1 MKEGTK
7 MKAKNNFFK
16 QLISIMT
23 VLSLLFMVLGIQG
36 NNEVKAATLATLPAP
51 INQIFPDA
59 DLAEG
64 IRAVLQKASVTDVV
78 TQEELESITKLV
90 VAGEKVASIQ
100 GIEYLTNLEYLN
112 LNGNQITD
120 ISPLSNLVKLTNLYI
135 GTNKITDISA
145 LQNLTNLRELYL
157 NEDNIS
163 DISPLA
169 NLTKMYSLNLGAN
182 HNLSDLSPLSNMT
195 GLNYLTVTE
204 SKVKDVTPIANLTD
218 LYSLSLNYNQ
228 IEDISPLASLTS
240 LHYFTAYVN
249 QITDITPVA
258 NMTRLNS
265 LKIGNNKITDLS
277 PLANLSQLT
286 WLEIGTNQ
294 ISDINAVKD
303 LTKLKML
310 NVGSN
315 QISDISVLNNLSQL
329 NSLFL
334 NNNQLGNED
343 MEVIGGLTNLTTL
356 FLSQN
361 HITDIRPLA
370 SLSKMDSADFANQVI
385 KKPARNFSKTLSVP
399 NNITSIDGTLVTP
412 KTISNNGT
420 YDAPNVNWSS
430 PSYLPEVRYT
440 FKQDVAVG
448 STTSSY
454 TGIIIQPL
462 NEPVDYNVTFNIDGN
477 TSEVKTVTEEDLI
490 PEPANPTKQGYTF
503 DGWYDAETGG
513 TKWDFTTG
521 QMPAN
526 DLMLYAHFSVNSY
539 QVNFDIDGAV
549 MNEAVVYDTLLN
561 EPTAP
566 TKQGYTFDGWYDA
579 ETGGN
584 KWDFKTMKMPAN
596 DVTLYAHFTVSSYQV
611 NFDIDGAVTNEAIV
625 YDTLLNEPATP
636 TKQGYTFDGWY
647 DAETGGNKWDFKTMK
662 IPANDVTLY
671 AHFTIN
677 NYQANF
683 DIDGSVTN
691 ETITYDT
698 LLNEPTAPTKQGFL
712 FDGWYDAEV
721 GGTKWD
727 FNTMKM
733 PANDITLY
741 AHFSKETP
749 LIPSPSDESDS
760 KPTNGSITINE
771 PSATS
776 MPVQNNNITVT
787 AGENTPELTTAK
799 LPKTGDNNPWQT
811 LFAGILLSSSAF
823 YIWRK
828 KA

>member
-1 MKEGTK
+1 
-7 MKAKNNFFK
+7 
-16 QLISIMT
+16 
-23 VLSLLFMVLGIQG
+23 
-36 NNEVKAATLATLPAP
+36 
-51 INQIFPDA
+51 
-59 DLAEG
+59 
-64 IRAVLQKASVTDVV
+64 
-78 TQEELESITKLV
+78 
-90 VAGEKVASIQ
+90 
-100 GIEYLTNLEYLN
+100 
-112 LNGNQITD
+112 
-120 ISPLSNLVKLTNLYI
+120 
-135 GTNKITDISA
+135 
-145 LQNLTNLRELYL
+145 
-157 NEDNIS
+157 
-163 DISPLA
+163 
-169 NLTKMYSLNLGAN
+169 
-182 HNLSDLSPLSNMT
+182 
-195 GLNYLTVTE
+195 
-204 SKVKDVTPIANLTD
+204 
-218 LYSLSLNYNQ
+218 
-228 IEDISPLASLTS
+228 
-240 LHYFTAYVN
+240 
-249 QITDITPVA
+249 
-258 NMTRLNS
+258 
-265 LKIGNNKITDLS
+265 LS

-385 KKPARNFSKTLSVP
+385 KKPARNFLKTLSVP

-462 NEPVDYNVTFNIDGN
+462 NEPLDYNVTFNIDGN

-662 IPANDVTLY
+662 MPANDVTLY

-683 DIDGSVTN
+683 DIDGAVTN

-771 PSATS
+771 PSAIS
-776 MPVQNNNITVT
+776 MPAQNSNITVT

>member
-1 MKEGTK
+1 

-36 NNEVKAATLATLPAP
+36 NNEVKAATLATPPAP

-310 NVGSN
+310 NVGNN

-440 FKQDVAVG
+440 FKQDVVVG

-662 IPANDVTLY
+662 MPANDVTLY

-733 PANDITLY
+733 PANDINLY

-776 MPVQNNNITVT
+776 MPAQNNNITVT

>member
-1 MKEGTK
+1 
-7 MKAKNNFFK
+7 
-16 QLISIMT
+16 
-23 VLSLLFMVLGIQG
+23 
-36 NNEVKAATLATLPAP
+36 
-51 INQIFPDA
+51 
-59 DLAEG
+59 
-64 IRAVLQKASVTDVV
+64 
-78 TQEELESITKLV
+78 
-90 VAGEKVASIQ
+90 
-100 GIEYLTNLEYLN
+100 
-112 LNGNQITD
+112 
-120 ISPLSNLVKLTNLYI
+120 
-135 GTNKITDISA
+135 
-145 LQNLTNLRELYL
+145 
-157 NEDNIS
+157 
-163 DISPLA
+163 
-169 NLTKMYSLNLGAN
+169 
-182 HNLSDLSPLSNMT
+182 PLSNMT

-385 KKPARNFSKTLSVP
+385 KKPARNFLKTLSVP

-462 NEPVDYNVTFNIDGN
+462 NEPLDYNVTFNIDGN

-662 IPANDVTLY
+662 MPANDVTLY

-683 DIDGSVTN
+683 DIDGAVTN

-771 PSATS
+771 PSAIS
-776 MPVQNNNITVT
+776 MPAQNSNITVT

>member
-1 MKEGTK
+1 
-7 MKAKNNFFK
+7 
-16 QLISIMT
+16 
-23 VLSLLFMVLGIQG
+23 
-36 NNEVKAATLATLPAP
+36 
-51 INQIFPDA
+51 
-59 DLAEG
+59 
-64 IRAVLQKASVTDVV
+64 
-78 TQEELESITKLV
+78 
-90 VAGEKVASIQ
+90 
-100 GIEYLTNLEYLN
+100 
-112 LNGNQITD
+112 
-120 ISPLSNLVKLTNLYI
+120 
-135 GTNKITDISA
+135 
-145 LQNLTNLRELYL
+145 TNLRELYL

-385 KKPARNFSKTLSVP
+385 KKPARNFLKTLSVP

-462 NEPVDYNVTFNIDGN
+462 NEPLDYNVTFNIDGN

-662 IPANDVTLY
+662 MPANDVTLY

-683 DIDGSVTN
+683 DIDGAVTN

-771 PSATS
+771 PSAIS
-776 MPVQNNNITVT
+776 MPAQNSNITVT

>member
-1 MKEGTK
+1 

-36 NNEVKAATLATLPAP
+36 NNEVKAATLATPPAP

-249 QITDITPVA
+249 QITGITPVA

-462 NEPVDYNVTFNIDGN
+462 NEPLDYNVTFNIDGN

>member
-1 MKEGTK
+1 
-7 MKAKNNFFK
+7 
-16 QLISIMT
+16 
-23 VLSLLFMVLGIQG
+23 
-36 NNEVKAATLATLPAP
+36 
-51 INQIFPDA
+51 
-59 DLAEG
+59 
-64 IRAVLQKASVTDVV
+64 
-78 TQEELESITKLV
+78 
-90 VAGEKVASIQ
+90 
-100 GIEYLTNLEYLN
+100 
-112 LNGNQITD
+112 
-120 ISPLSNLVKLTNLYI
+120 
-135 GTNKITDISA
+135 
-145 LQNLTNLRELYL
+145 TNLRELYL

-490 PEPANPTKQGYTF
+490 PEPTNPTKQGYTF

-625 YDTLLNEPATP
+625 YDALLNEPATP

-662 IPANDVTLY
+662 MPANDVTLY

-683 DIDGSVTN
+683 DIDGAVTN

-733 PANDITLY
+733 PANDINLY

-776 MPVQNNNITVT
+776 MPAQNNNITVT

>member
-1 MKEGTK
+1 
-7 MKAKNNFFK
+7 
-16 QLISIMT
+16 
-23 VLSLLFMVLGIQG
+23 
-36 NNEVKAATLATLPAP
+36 
-51 INQIFPDA
+51 
-59 DLAEG
+59 
-64 IRAVLQKASVTDVV
+64 
-78 TQEELESITKLV
+78 
-90 VAGEKVASIQ
+90 
-100 GIEYLTNLEYLN
+100 
-112 LNGNQITD
+112 
-120 ISPLSNLVKLTNLYI
+120 
-135 GTNKITDISA
+135 
-145 LQNLTNLRELYL
+145 
-157 NEDNIS
+157 
-163 DISPLA
+163 PLA

-440 FKQDVAVG
+440 FKQDVVVG

-662 IPANDVTLY
+662 MPANDVTLY

-733 PANDITLY
+733 PANDINLY

-776 MPVQNNNITVT
+776 MPAQNNNITVT

>member
-1 MKEGTK
+1 
-7 MKAKNNFFK
+7 
-16 QLISIMT
+16 MT

-36 NNEVKAATLATLPAP
+36 NNEVKAATLATPPAP

-490 PEPANPTKQGYTF
+490 PEPTNPTKQGYTF

-549 MNEAVVYDTLLN
+549 MNEAVVYNTLLN

-625 YDTLLNEPATP
+625 YDALLNEPATP

-662 IPANDVTLY
+662 MPANDVTLY

-776 MPVQNNNITVT
+776 MPAQNSNITVT

>member
-1 MKEGTK
+1 
-7 MKAKNNFFK
+7 
-16 QLISIMT
+16 
-23 VLSLLFMVLGIQG
+23 
-36 NNEVKAATLATLPAP
+36 
-51 INQIFPDA
+51 
-59 DLAEG
+59 
-64 IRAVLQKASVTDVV
+64 
-78 TQEELESITKLV
+78 
-90 VAGEKVASIQ
+90 
-100 GIEYLTNLEYLN
+100 
-112 LNGNQITD
+112 
-120 ISPLSNLVKLTNLYI
+120 
-135 GTNKITDISA
+135 
-145 LQNLTNLRELYL
+145 
-157 NEDNIS
+157 
-163 DISPLA
+163 
-169 NLTKMYSLNLGAN
+169 
-182 HNLSDLSPLSNMT
+182 
-195 GLNYLTVTE
+195 
-204 SKVKDVTPIANLTD
+204 
-218 LYSLSLNYNQ
+218 
-228 IEDISPLASLTS
+228 
-240 LHYFTAYVN
+240 
-249 QITDITPVA
+249 DITPVA

-490 PEPANPTKQGYTF
+490 PEPTNPTKQGYTF

-625 YDTLLNEPATP
+625 YDALLNEPATP

-662 IPANDVTLY
+662 MPANDVTLY

-683 DIDGSVTN
+683 DIDGAVTN

-733 PANDITLY
+733 PANDINLY

-776 MPVQNNNITVT
+776 MPAQNNNITVT

>member
-1 MKEGTK
+1 
-7 MKAKNNFFK
+7 
-16 QLISIMT
+16 
-23 VLSLLFMVLGIQG
+23 
-36 NNEVKAATLATLPAP
+36 
-51 INQIFPDA
+51 
-59 DLAEG
+59 
-64 IRAVLQKASVTDVV
+64 
-78 TQEELESITKLV
+78 
-90 VAGEKVASIQ
+90 
-100 GIEYLTNLEYLN
+100 
-112 LNGNQITD
+112 
-120 ISPLSNLVKLTNLYI
+120 
-135 GTNKITDISA
+135 
-145 LQNLTNLRELYL
+145 
-157 NEDNIS
+157 
-163 DISPLA
+163 
-169 NLTKMYSLNLGAN
+169 
-182 HNLSDLSPLSNMT
+182 
-195 GLNYLTVTE
+195 
-204 SKVKDVTPIANLTD
+204 
-218 LYSLSLNYNQ
+218 
-228 IEDISPLASLTS
+228 
-240 LHYFTAYVN
+240 
-249 QITDITPVA
+249 
-258 NMTRLNS
+258 
-265 LKIGNNKITDLS
+265 
-277 PLANLSQLT
+277 
-286 WLEIGTNQ
+286 TNQ

-662 IPANDVTLY
+662 MPANDVTLY

-733 PANDITLY
+733 PANDINLY

-776 MPVQNNNITVT
+776 MPAQNNNITVT

>member
-1 MKEGTK
+1 

-36 NNEVKAATLATLPAP
+36 NNEVKAATLATPPAP

-420 YDAPNVNWSS
+420 YDALNVNWSS

-462 NEPVDYNVTFNIDGN
+462 NEPLDYNVTFNIDGN

-662 IPANDVTLY
+662 MPANDVTLY

-733 PANDITLY
+733 PANDINLY

-776 MPVQNNNITVT
+776 MPAQNNNITVT

>member
-1 MKEGTK
+1 

-36 NNEVKAATLATLPAP
+36 NNEVKAATLATPPAP

-490 PEPANPTKQGYTF
+490 PEPTNPTKQGYTF

-625 YDTLLNEPATP
+625 YDALLNEPATP

-662 IPANDVTLY
+662 MPANDVTLY

-683 DIDGSVTN
+683 DIDGAVTN

-733 PANDITLY
+733 PANDINLY

-776 MPVQNNNITVT
+776 MPAQNNNITVT
-787 AGENTPELTTAK
+787 AEENTPELTTAK

>member
-1 MKEGTK
+1 
-7 MKAKNNFFK
+7 
-16 QLISIMT
+16 
-23 VLSLLFMVLGIQG
+23 
-36 NNEVKAATLATLPAP
+36 
-51 INQIFPDA
+51 
-59 DLAEG
+59 
-64 IRAVLQKASVTDVV
+64 
-78 TQEELESITKLV
+78 
-90 VAGEKVASIQ
+90 
-100 GIEYLTNLEYLN
+100 
-112 LNGNQITD
+112 
-120 ISPLSNLVKLTNLYI
+120 
-135 GTNKITDISA
+135 
-145 LQNLTNLRELYL
+145 
-157 NEDNIS
+157 
-163 DISPLA
+163 
-169 NLTKMYSLNLGAN
+169 
-182 HNLSDLSPLSNMT
+182 
-195 GLNYLTVTE
+195 
-204 SKVKDVTPIANLTD
+204 NLTD

-662 IPANDVTLY
+662 MPANDVTLY

-733 PANDITLY
+733 PANDINLY

-776 MPVQNNNITVT
+776 MPAQNNNITVT

>member
-1 MKEGTK
+1 

-36 NNEVKAATLATLPAP
+36 NNEVKAATLATPPAP

-490 PEPANPTKQGYTF
+490 PEPTNPTKQGYTF

-625 YDTLLNEPATP
+625 YDALLNEPATP
-636 TKQGYTFDGWY
+636 AKQGYTFDGWY

-662 IPANDVTLY
+662 MPANDVTLY

-683 DIDGSVTN
+683 DIDGAVTN

-733 PANDITLY
+733 PANDINLY

-776 MPVQNNNITVT
+776 MPAQNNNITVT

>member
-1 MKEGTK
+1 

-36 NNEVKAATLATLPAP
+36 NNEVKAATLATPPAP

-490 PEPANPTKQGYTF
+490 PEPTNPTKQGYTF

-625 YDTLLNEPATP
+625 YDALLNEPATP

-647 DAETGGNKWDFKTMK
+647 DAETVGNKWDFKTMK
-662 IPANDVTLY
+662 MPANDVTLY

-683 DIDGSVTN
+683 DIDGAVTN

-733 PANDITLY
+733 PANDINLY

-776 MPVQNNNITVT
+776 MPAQNNNITVT

>member
-1 MKEGTK
+1 

-36 NNEVKAATLATLPAP
+36 NNEVKAATLATPPAP

-385 KKPARNFSKTLSVP
+385 KKPARNFLKTLSVP

-462 NEPVDYNVTFNIDGN
+462 NEPLDYNVTFNIDGN

-662 IPANDVTLY
+662 MPANDVTLY

-683 DIDGSVTN
+683 DIDGAVTN

-771 PSATS
+771 PSAIS
-776 MPVQNNNITVT
+776 MPAQNSNITVT

>member
-1 MKEGTK
+1 
-7 MKAKNNFFK
+7 
-16 QLISIMT
+16 
-23 VLSLLFMVLGIQG
+23 
-36 NNEVKAATLATLPAP
+36 
-51 INQIFPDA
+51 
-59 DLAEG
+59 
-64 IRAVLQKASVTDVV
+64 
-78 TQEELESITKLV
+78 
-90 VAGEKVASIQ
+90 
-100 GIEYLTNLEYLN
+100 
-112 LNGNQITD
+112 
-120 ISPLSNLVKLTNLYI
+120 
-135 GTNKITDISA
+135 TDISA

-440 FKQDVAVG
+440 FKQDVVVG

-662 IPANDVTLY
+662 MPANDVTLY

-733 PANDITLY
+733 PANDINLY

-776 MPVQNNNITVT
+776 MPAQNNNITVT

>member
-1 MKEGTK
+1 
-7 MKAKNNFFK
+7 
-16 QLISIMT
+16 
-23 VLSLLFMVLGIQG
+23 
-36 NNEVKAATLATLPAP
+36 
-51 INQIFPDA
+51 
-59 DLAEG
+59 
-64 IRAVLQKASVTDVV
+64 
-78 TQEELESITKLV
+78 
-90 VAGEKVASIQ
+90 
-100 GIEYLTNLEYLN
+100 
-112 LNGNQITD
+112 
-120 ISPLSNLVKLTNLYI
+120 
-135 GTNKITDISA
+135 
-145 LQNLTNLRELYL
+145 
-157 NEDNIS
+157 
-163 DISPLA
+163 
-169 NLTKMYSLNLGAN
+169 MYSLNLGAN

-490 PEPANPTKQGYTF
+490 PEPTNPTKQGYTF

-625 YDTLLNEPATP
+625 YDALLNEPATP

-662 IPANDVTLY
+662 MPANDVTLY

-683 DIDGSVTN
+683 DIDGAVTN

-733 PANDITLY
+733 PANDINLY

-776 MPVQNNNITVT
+776 MPAQNNNITVT

>member
-1 MKEGTK
+1 

-36 NNEVKAATLATLPAP
+36 NNEVKAATLATPPAP

-662 IPANDVTLY
+662 MPANDVTLY

-683 DIDGSVTN
+683 DMDGSVTN

-776 MPVQNNNITVT
+776 MSAQNNNITVT
-787 AGENTPELTTAK
+787 AGKNTPELTTAK

>member
-1 MKEGTK
+1 

-36 NNEVKAATLATLPAP
+36 NNEVKAATLATPPAP

-265 LKIGNNKITDLS
+265 LKIRNNKITDLS

-490 PEPANPTKQGYTF
+490 PEPTNPTKQGYTF

-625 YDTLLNEPATP
+625 YDALLNEPATP

-662 IPANDVTLY
+662 MPANDVTLY

-683 DIDGSVTN
+683 DIDGAVTN

-733 PANDITLY
+733 PANDINLY

-776 MPVQNNNITVT
+776 MPAQNNNITVT

>member
-1 MKEGTK
+1 
-7 MKAKNNFFK
+7 
-16 QLISIMT
+16 
-23 VLSLLFMVLGIQG
+23 
-36 NNEVKAATLATLPAP
+36 
-51 INQIFPDA
+51 
-59 DLAEG
+59 
-64 IRAVLQKASVTDVV
+64 
-78 TQEELESITKLV
+78 
-90 VAGEKVASIQ
+90 
-100 GIEYLTNLEYLN
+100 
-112 LNGNQITD
+112 
-120 ISPLSNLVKLTNLYI
+120 
-135 GTNKITDISA
+135 TDISA

-490 PEPANPTKQGYTF
+490 PEPTNPTKQGYTF

-549 MNEAVVYDTLLN
+549 MNEAVVYNTLLN

-625 YDTLLNEPATP
+625 YDALLNEPATP

-662 IPANDVTLY
+662 MPANDVTLY

-776 MPVQNNNITVT
+776 MPAQNSNITVT

>member
-1 MKEGTK
+1 
-7 MKAKNNFFK
+7 
-16 QLISIMT
+16 
-23 VLSLLFMVLGIQG
+23 
-36 NNEVKAATLATLPAP
+36 
-51 INQIFPDA
+51 
-59 DLAEG
+59 
-64 IRAVLQKASVTDVV
+64 
-78 TQEELESITKLV
+78 
-90 VAGEKVASIQ
+90 
-100 GIEYLTNLEYLN
+100 
-112 LNGNQITD
+112 
-120 ISPLSNLVKLTNLYI
+120 
-135 GTNKITDISA
+135 
-145 LQNLTNLRELYL
+145 
-157 NEDNIS
+157 
-163 DISPLA
+163 
-169 NLTKMYSLNLGAN
+169 
-182 HNLSDLSPLSNMT
+182 
-195 GLNYLTVTE
+195 
-204 SKVKDVTPIANLTD
+204 
-218 LYSLSLNYNQ
+218 
-228 IEDISPLASLTS
+228 
-240 LHYFTAYVN
+240 
-249 QITDITPVA
+249 VA

>member
-1 MKEGTK
+1 

-36 NNEVKAATLATLPAP
+36 NNEVKAATLATPPAP

-490 PEPANPTKQGYTF
+490 PEPTNPTKQGYTF

-662 IPANDVTLY
+662 MPANDVTLY

-776 MPVQNNNITVT
+776 MPAQNNNITVT

>member
-1 MKEGTK
+1 

-811 LFAGILLSSSAF
+811 LF
-823 YIWRK
+823 
-828 KA
+828 

>member
-1 MKEGTK
+1 

-78 TQEELESITKLV
+78 TQEEIESITKLV

-204 SKVKDVTPIANLTD
+204 SKVKDVTPIANLTN

>member
-1 MKEGTK
+1 

-36 NNEVKAATLATLPAP
+36 NNEVKAATLATPPAP

-662 IPANDVTLY
+662 MPANDVTLY

-683 DIDGSVTN
+683 DMDGSVTN

-749 LIPSPSDESDS
+749 LIPSLSDESDS

-776 MPVQNNNITVT
+776 MSAQNNNITVT

>member
-1 MKEGTK
+1 

-36 NNEVKAATLATLPAP
+36 NNEVKAATLATPPAP

-625 YDTLLNEPATP
+625 YDTLLNEPATT

-662 IPANDVTLY
+662 MPANDVTLY

-733 PANDITLY
+733 PANDINLY

-776 MPVQNNNITVT
+776 MPAQNNNITVT

>member
-1 MKEGTK
+1 

-36 NNEVKAATLATLPAP
+36 NNEVKAATLATPPAP

>member
-1 MKEGTK
+1 
-7 MKAKNNFFK
+7 
-16 QLISIMT
+16 
-23 VLSLLFMVLGIQG
+23 
-36 NNEVKAATLATLPAP
+36 
-51 INQIFPDA
+51 
-59 DLAEG
+59 
-64 IRAVLQKASVTDVV
+64 
-78 TQEELESITKLV
+78 
-90 VAGEKVASIQ
+90 
-100 GIEYLTNLEYLN
+100 
-112 LNGNQITD
+112 
-120 ISPLSNLVKLTNLYI
+120 
-135 GTNKITDISA
+135 
-145 LQNLTNLRELYL
+145 
-157 NEDNIS
+157 
-163 DISPLA
+163 
-169 NLTKMYSLNLGAN
+169 
-182 HNLSDLSPLSNMT
+182 
-195 GLNYLTVTE
+195 
-204 SKVKDVTPIANLTD
+204 
-218 LYSLSLNYNQ
+218 
-228 IEDISPLASLTS
+228 
-240 LHYFTAYVN
+240 
-249 QITDITPVA
+249 
-258 NMTRLNS
+258 LNS

-440 FKQDVAVG
+440 FKQDVVVG

-662 IPANDVTLY
+662 MPANDVTLY

-733 PANDITLY
+733 PANDINLY

-776 MPVQNNNITVT
+776 MPAQNNNITVT

>member
-1 MKEGTK
+1 

-760 KPTNGSITINE
+760 KPTDGSITINE

>member
-1 MKEGTK
+1 

-440 FKQDVAVG
+440 FKQDVVVG

-662 IPANDVTLY
+662 MPANDVTLY

-733 PANDITLY
+733 PANDINLY

-749 LIPSPSDESDS
+749 LIPSPSDESES

-776 MPVQNNNITVT
+776 MPAQNNNITVT

>member
-1 MKEGTK
+1 

-36 NNEVKAATLATLPAP
+36 NNEVKAATLATPPAP

-135 GTNKITDISA
+135 GTNKITDISV

-490 PEPANPTKQGYTF
+490 PEPTNPTKQGYTF

-625 YDTLLNEPATP
+625 YDALLNEPATP

-662 IPANDVTLY
+662 MPANDVTLY

-683 DIDGSVTN
+683 DIDGAVTN

-733 PANDITLY
+733 PANDINLY

-776 MPVQNNNITVT
+776 MPAQNNNITVT

>member
-1 MKEGTK
+1 
-7 MKAKNNFFK
+7 
-16 QLISIMT
+16 
-23 VLSLLFMVLGIQG
+23 
-36 NNEVKAATLATLPAP
+36 
-51 INQIFPDA
+51 
-59 DLAEG
+59 
-64 IRAVLQKASVTDVV
+64 
-78 TQEELESITKLV
+78 
-90 VAGEKVASIQ
+90 
-100 GIEYLTNLEYLN
+100 
-112 LNGNQITD
+112 
-120 ISPLSNLVKLTNLYI
+120 
-135 GTNKITDISA
+135 
-145 LQNLTNLRELYL
+145 
-157 NEDNIS
+157 
-163 DISPLA
+163 
-169 NLTKMYSLNLGAN
+169 
-182 HNLSDLSPLSNMT
+182 
-195 GLNYLTVTE
+195 
-204 SKVKDVTPIANLTD
+204 
-218 LYSLSLNYNQ
+218 
-228 IEDISPLASLTS
+228 LTS

-440 FKQDVAVG
+440 FKQDVVVG

-662 IPANDVTLY
+662 MPANDVTLY

-733 PANDITLY
+733 PANDINLY

-776 MPVQNNNITVT
+776 MPAQNNNITVT

>member
-1 MKEGTK
+1 
-7 MKAKNNFFK
+7 
-16 QLISIMT
+16 
-23 VLSLLFMVLGIQG
+23 
-36 NNEVKAATLATLPAP
+36 
-51 INQIFPDA
+51 
-59 DLAEG
+59 
-64 IRAVLQKASVTDVV
+64 
-78 TQEELESITKLV
+78 
-90 VAGEKVASIQ
+90 
-100 GIEYLTNLEYLN
+100 
-112 LNGNQITD
+112 
-120 ISPLSNLVKLTNLYI
+120 
-135 GTNKITDISA
+135 
-145 LQNLTNLRELYL
+145 
-157 NEDNIS
+157 
-163 DISPLA
+163 
-169 NLTKMYSLNLGAN
+169 
-182 HNLSDLSPLSNMT
+182 
-195 GLNYLTVTE
+195 
-204 SKVKDVTPIANLTD
+204 
-218 LYSLSLNYNQ
+218 
-228 IEDISPLASLTS
+228 
-240 LHYFTAYVN
+240 
-249 QITDITPVA
+249 
-258 NMTRLNS
+258 
-265 LKIGNNKITDLS
+265 IGNNKITDLS

>member
-1 MKEGTK
+1 
-7 MKAKNNFFK
+7 
-16 QLISIMT
+16 MT

-440 FKQDVAVG
+440 FKQDVVVG

-662 IPANDVTLY
+662 MPANDVTLY

-733 PANDITLY
+733 PANDINLY

-776 MPVQNNNITVT
+776 MPAQNNNITVT

>member
-1 MKEGTK
+1 

-120 ISPLSNLVKLTNLYI
+120 ISSLSNLVKLTNLYI

-440 FKQDVAVG
+440 FKQDVVVG

-662 IPANDVTLY
+662 MPANDVTLY

-733 PANDITLY
+733 PANDINLY

-776 MPVQNNNITVT
+776 MPAQNNNITVT

>member
-1 MKEGTK
+1 
-7 MKAKNNFFK
+7 
-16 QLISIMT
+16 
-23 VLSLLFMVLGIQG
+23 
-36 NNEVKAATLATLPAP
+36 
-51 INQIFPDA
+51 
-59 DLAEG
+59 
-64 IRAVLQKASVTDVV
+64 
-78 TQEELESITKLV
+78 
-90 VAGEKVASIQ
+90 
-100 GIEYLTNLEYLN
+100 
-112 LNGNQITD
+112 
-120 ISPLSNLVKLTNLYI
+120 
-135 GTNKITDISA
+135 
-145 LQNLTNLRELYL
+145 
-157 NEDNIS
+157 
-163 DISPLA
+163 
-169 NLTKMYSLNLGAN
+169 
-182 HNLSDLSPLSNMT
+182 
-195 GLNYLTVTE
+195 
-204 SKVKDVTPIANLTD
+204 
-218 LYSLSLNYNQ
+218 
-228 IEDISPLASLTS
+228 
-240 LHYFTAYVN
+240 
-249 QITDITPVA
+249 
-258 NMTRLNS
+258 
-265 LKIGNNKITDLS
+265 
-277 PLANLSQLT
+277 NLSQLT

-440 FKQDVAVG
+440 FKQDVVVG

-662 IPANDVTLY
+662 MPANDVTLY

-733 PANDITLY
+733 PANDINLY

-776 MPVQNNNITVT
+776 MPAQNNNITVT

>member
-1 MKEGTK
+1 

-23 VLSLLFMVLGIQG
+23 VLSLLFMVLGFQG

-169 NLTKMYSLNLGAN
+169 NLTKMYSLNMGAN

-440 FKQDVAVG
+440 FKQDVVVG

-662 IPANDVTLY
+662 MPANDVTLY
-671 AHFTIN
+671 AYFTIN

-733 PANDITLY
+733 PANDINLY

-776 MPVQNNNITVT
+776 MPAQNNNITVT

>member
-1 MKEGTK
+1 
-7 MKAKNNFFK
+7 
-16 QLISIMT
+16 
-23 VLSLLFMVLGIQG
+23 
-36 NNEVKAATLATLPAP
+36 
-51 INQIFPDA
+51 
-59 DLAEG
+59 
-64 IRAVLQKASVTDVV
+64 
-78 TQEELESITKLV
+78 
-90 VAGEKVASIQ
+90 
-100 GIEYLTNLEYLN
+100 
-112 LNGNQITD
+112 
-120 ISPLSNLVKLTNLYI
+120 
-135 GTNKITDISA
+135 
-145 LQNLTNLRELYL
+145 
-157 NEDNIS
+157 
-163 DISPLA
+163 
-169 NLTKMYSLNLGAN
+169 
-182 HNLSDLSPLSNMT
+182 
-195 GLNYLTVTE
+195 
-204 SKVKDVTPIANLTD
+204 
-218 LYSLSLNYNQ
+218 
-228 IEDISPLASLTS
+228 
-240 LHYFTAYVN
+240 VN

-490 PEPANPTKQGYTF
+490 PEPTNPTKQGYTF

-625 YDTLLNEPATP
+625 YDALLNEPATP

-662 IPANDVTLY
+662 MPANDVTLY

-683 DIDGSVTN
+683 DIDGAVTN

-733 PANDITLY
+733 PANDINLY

-776 MPVQNNNITVT
+776 MPAQNNNITVT